1 MTNKVFPYIAAF
13 FTNRLLMLFVAICVM
28 FYILTVELFSLQII
42 EGERHLE
49 QLSTNIARE
58 VNLTAQRGNIYDRLG
73 RPLAVNQ
80 FSYSVK
86 IDPSVLLTD
95 AELNAIILDFVNVLR
110 ENDEDYLDILPIA
123 VNESAFGYTFEF
135 NFHGDNPLNSQVRW
149 IAREMELPHGR
160 MPRDEREQAA
170 LYTTAEQAFMMLRER
185 WGIDESVS
193 KQDARDIIAIRA
205 MIWPVRFRSYQHVEV
220 ARDVGFETVT
230 RIKEEP
236 ERFRSLDV
244 RKASSRYYPMGRYLA
259 HIVGHVDRI
268 NDEELSAM
276 QHLGYTHT
284 DFVGRTGI
292 ELAFE
297 SNLRGTDGSL
307 SVVVTPFGRRVAE
320 IEESRIEPRQ
330 GDDIFLS
337 IDAELQRQTYHLIE
351 EILTEIIIG
360 RMTSTD
366 PRVENI
372 SARDVLASLVAAN
385 NLSPREIFESE
396 HGSASFHVYAFVRT
410 TNPYASVNYNENRL
424 EVNRIIAQGIE
435 DGDLALSTILLVLV
449 EQGII
454 EVSPYYAERIRT
466 GAITPMQVIID
477 MMNERQITP
486 AMTNIDPS
494 TASAVIVDVNTGG
507 ILAAVSYP
515 SFCPNEFM
523 NNTNVVF
530 PRLMNDPTRPMI
542 NRPFTEERAPGSTF
556 KMASAIAA
564 LEGGIIN
571 QHSLI
576 YCPGRFTRAGRPYS
590 HCWNRHGCGYSNV
603 IQGIGASCNYFF
615 FDAFFRL
622 GNAQQHTTLHS
633 IGTLNHYMSLL
644 SFDEPTGVEIGEAN
658 RARGRS
664 PLNMATPEL
673 KYYHFAGDL
682 RENPEWLDGNTTHA
696 VIGQGFN
703 NYTPAVMAR
712 YTAIIATRGERVEFS
727 LLNRIVTENEV
738 LVRTPVRSS
747 VGSEISS
754 HTWDLIHAGM
764 RDTITGSRGT
774 GRTIFADFPIS
785 VAGKTGTAEHQIPG
799 QPDHTAFSAFV
810 PFENPEIAIY
820 VMMPFSDARVMPSPA
835 AVLSKRIIAAY
846 YQLDYTAYA
855 TRTTNTL
862 IMR

>member
-1 MTNKVFPYIAAF
+1 MVKKVFPYIAAF
-13 FTNRLLMLFVAICVM
+13 FTNRLLMLFVAVCVM

-42 EGERHLE
+42 DGERHIE
-49 QLSTNIARE
+49 QVSTNIARE
-58 VNLTAQRGNIYDRLG
+58 VNLSAQRGNIYDRLG

-80 FSYSVK
+80 FNYSVK
-86 IDPSVLLTD
+86 IDPSVLLSD

-110 ENDEDYLDILPIA
+110 ENDEAYIDILPIA
-123 VNESAFGYTFEF
+123 INESAFGYAFEF
-135 NFHGDNPLNSQVRW
+135 TFHGDNPLNRQHRW
-149 IAREMELPHGR
+149 ISREMELPNSR
-160 MPRDEREQAA
+160 TAVTERDRLAA
-170 LYTTAEQAFMMLRER
+170 YTTAEQAFVMLRER

-193 KQDARDIIAIRA
+193 NQDARDIIAIRA
-205 MIWPVRFRSYQHVEV
+205 MIWPARFRSYQRVEV
-220 ARDVGFETVT
+220 ARDVGFDTVT

-244 RKASSRYYPMGRYLA
+244 QKTSSRYYPMGRYLA
-259 HIVGHVDRI
+259 HIVGHVDLI
-268 NDEELSAM
+268 NDEEFTSM
-276 QHLGYTHT
+276 QHLGYTRS
-284 DFVGRTGI
+284 DIIGRTGI

-297 SNLRGTDGSL
+297 SNLRGSDGSI
-307 SVVVTPFGRRVAE
+307 SVVVTPLGRRVTDL
-320 IEESRIEPRQ
+320 EESRIEPRQ

-360 RMTSTD
+360 RLTSAD

-385 NLSPREIFESE
+385 NLSPRAIFESE

-410 TNPYASVNYNENRL
+410 THPHASVTTPDDRL
-424 EVNRIIAQGIE
+424 EVNRIIARGIE
-435 DGDLALSTILLVLV
+435 DGDLALSTVLLVLA
-449 EQGII
+449 EQSII
-454 EVSPYYAERIRT
+454 DVGPYYIERIRNGIISPT
-466 GAITPMQVIID
+466 QVIID

-486 AMTNIDPS
+486 AMTNIDPA

-556 KMASAIAA
+556 KMVSAIAA
-564 LEGGIIN
+564 LESGIIN

-576 YCPGRFTRAGRPYS
+576 NCPGRFTRAGRPYS

-633 IGTLNHYMSLL
+633 IGALNHFMSLL

-747 VGSEISS
+747 VGSEISE
-754 HTWDLIHAGM
+754 HTWDLIHVGM

-774 GRTIFADFPIS
+774 GRTIFADFPIP

-799 QPDHTAFSAFV
+799 HPDHTAFSAFV
-810 PFENPEIAIY
+810 PVDNPEIALY
-820 VMMPFSDARVMPSPA
+820 VMMPFSDARVMPHPA
-835 AVLSKRIIAAY
+835 TVLSRRIIAAY
-846 YQLDYTAYA
+846 YQLDYTAYTTHA
-855 TRTTNTL
+855 TNTL
-862 IMR
+862 VMR